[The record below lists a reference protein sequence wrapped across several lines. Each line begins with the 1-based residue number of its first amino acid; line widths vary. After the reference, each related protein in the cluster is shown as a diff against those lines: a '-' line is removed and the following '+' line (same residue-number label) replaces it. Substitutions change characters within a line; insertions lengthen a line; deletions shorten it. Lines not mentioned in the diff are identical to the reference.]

1 MSTEKSPYSQLR
13 KPRTRHK
20 KHFFSKKNFQIRTE
34 ETGRRKIQKGRNRM
48 KNNKTSSRNSSDSLW
63 LVQQPSTLTYVIARN
78 VSHNKAHI
86 TMVHYQQ
93 SPHP

>member
-1 MSTEKSPYSQLR
+1 MSIEKCPYSHLR

-20 KHFFSKKNFQIRTE
+20 NKNCQRKTSRYKQKRKGRT
-34 ETGRRKIQKGRNRM
+34 KIQKGRNRM

-63 LVQQPSTLTYVIARN
+63 LVQQPSTPTYVIARN
-78 VSHNKAHI
+78 VSQ
-86 TMVHYQQ
+86 QQ